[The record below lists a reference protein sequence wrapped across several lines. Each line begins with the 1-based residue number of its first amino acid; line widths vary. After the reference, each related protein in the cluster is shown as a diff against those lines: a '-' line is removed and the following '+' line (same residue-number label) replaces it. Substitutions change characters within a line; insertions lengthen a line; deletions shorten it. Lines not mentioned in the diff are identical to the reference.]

1 MEAAPASVPAGVCK
15 LLGGRCPSLGAA
27 RDAVGKE
34 KAERQKERKREGE
47 SGESR
52 AGRADGRVAGAR
64 RRSRR
69 KAAAAPSLARQP
81 AGPRTGWARGAGT
94 MCLRSLPAATQRLRR
109 PGPAAR
115 VPQVSVCLR
124 RVGVPLAIAECPKLP
139 QHPQWGAEAGAG
151 RVDLPAAKTFIM
163 GWTPEGLGGDL
174 RCRQFSEV
182 HAQRGICLIYILE
195 PVL

>member
-1 MEAAPASVPAGVCK
+1 MEAAPASVLAGVCK

-52 AGRADGRVAGAR
+52 AGRADGKVAGAR

-69 KAAAAPSLARQP
+69 RRSGRKTAAAPSLARQP

-94 MCLRSLPAATQRLRR
+94 MCLRSLPAATQRLQR
-109 PGPAAR
+109 PGQAAP
-115 VPQVSVCLR
+115 VPQVSVCLQ
-124 RVGVPLAIAECPKLP
+124 RVGVPLAIAKCPKSP
-139 QHPQWGAEAGAG
+139 QHPPWGAEAGAG

-163 GWTPEGLGGDL
+163 GWTPEGLPW
-174 RCRQFSEV
+174 RR
-182 HAQRGICLIYILE
+182 
-195 PVL
+195 P

>member
-1 MEAAPASVPAGVCK
+1 M
-15 LLGGRCPSLGAA
+15 
-27 RDAVGKE
+27 
-34 KAERQKERKREGE
+34 
-47 SGESR
+47 
-52 AGRADGRVAGAR
+52 
-64 RRSRR
+64 
-69 KAAAAPSLARQP
+69 
-81 AGPRTGWARGAGT
+81 
-94 MCLRSLPAATQRLRR
+94 
-109 PGPAAR
+109 
-115 VPQVSVCLR
+115 SVCLR